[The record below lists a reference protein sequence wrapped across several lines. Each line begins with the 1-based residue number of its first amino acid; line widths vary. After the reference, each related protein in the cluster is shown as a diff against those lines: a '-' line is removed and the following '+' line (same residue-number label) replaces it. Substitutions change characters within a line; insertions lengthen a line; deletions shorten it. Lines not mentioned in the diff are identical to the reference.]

1 MIFKTRNLYR
11 KNRENY
17 CVYTFFLGFLLTISA
32 LENGDRSS
40 FSVLLFE
47 FQMTSIEKSLTKNH
61 RVSACANSTISYHS
75 WQTVSHAPYFLKTS
89 LVFSNF
95 VNLASS
101 PALVIALIFLAECA
115 TTLHLM
121 SYFA

>member
-47 FQMTSIEKSLTKNH
+47 FQMTSIEKSLTKKSLSFS
-61 RVSACANSTISYHS
+61 V
-75 WQTVSHAPYFLKTS
+75 LKLYDILS
-89 LVFSNF
+89 
-95 VNLASS
+95 
-101 PALVIALIFLAECA
+101 
-115 TTLHLM
+115 
-121 SYFA
+121 